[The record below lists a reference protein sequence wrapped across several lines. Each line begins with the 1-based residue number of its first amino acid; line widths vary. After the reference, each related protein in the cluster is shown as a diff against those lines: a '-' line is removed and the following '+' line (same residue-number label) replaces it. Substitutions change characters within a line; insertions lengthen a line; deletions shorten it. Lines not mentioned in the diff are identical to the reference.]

1 MANDA
6 WVNSAIGLN
15 LRDAPNGTLI
25 VTLNDG
31 AHIMT
36 IGSPNPPDA
45 NGDVWQQV
53 RTDDNRTGWIASI
66 IQGTATLSTTNPGT
80 STIPSTTT
88 DVWITSDNGLNFRD
102 KPGGTLI
109 AILPYGQ
116 HLTTIGSPNPPD
128 ANGTVFQQVK
138 TDNGQTGYVAAV
150 FQNEQLLSTTN
161 PAATTSATTTSTVTT
176 TPSGDVW
183 INSSDGLNFRDKP
196 GGTLIATLS
205 NRQHLTTLGAAD
217 PPDTNGT
224 IFQQVKTDDGQT
236 GYVAAFYQGAQL
248 LSATKPIG
256 PASVVPWGKCYAGL
270 GIADPRPFNATD
282 RSAIQDSKIEAFKI
296 FTLGDPDETKSLITD
311 LRRIRSD
318 MFIVGRLF
326 FSTNVG
332 NKFSAQDFVNY
343 CRIGLDASYQMGVE
357 YFEVHNEPNLP
368 QEGLGGNWADGAGFG
383 AWLTKVLNI
392 LRASGKYP
400 NAKWGYPGLSPQFGN
415 ASDTDAFL
423 DGSASALTLCD
434 WVGVHCYWQTPDGPN
449 YPMTGPQDGMFWQH
463 YRTRYPDKLLMITE
477 FSNNVPGPADDEKG
491 RQYARY
497 YQALRHEYN
506 LGAAFSFAVNWPG
519 QDSNKEG
526 WVYNGNKTRIG
537 STVGSIIA
545 SQGLG

>member
-31 AHIMT
+31 AHIVT

-45 NGDVWQQV
+45 NGNVWQQV

-66 IQGTATLSTTNPGT
+66 IQGTATLSTTNPAT

-116 HLTTIGSPNPPD
+116 HLTTIGTPNPPD

-150 FQNEQLLSTTN
+150 FQGEQLLSTTN
-161 PAATTSATTTSTVTT
+161 PAETTSATKTSAVTT

-196 GGTLIATLS
+196 GGTLIATLP
-205 NRQHLTTLGAAD
+205 NCQHLTTIGSAD

-224 IFQQVKTDDGQT
+224 IFQEVKTDDGQT

-270 GIADPRPFNATD
+270 GMADQR
-282 RSAIQDSKIEAFKI
+282 R
-296 FTLGDPDETKSLITD
+296 FTPGD
-311 LRRIRSD
+311 
-318 MFIVGRLF
+318 
-326 FSTNVG
+326 
-332 NKFSAQDFVNY
+332 
-343 CRIGLDASYQMGVE
+343 LDV
-357 YFEVHNEPNLP
+357 
-368 QEGLGGNWADGAGFG
+368 
-383 AWLTKVLNI
+383 I
-392 LRASGKYP
+392 
-400 NAKWGYPGLSPQFGN
+400 
-415 ASDTDAFL
+415 
-423 DGSASALTLCD
+423 
-434 WVGVHCYWQTPDGPN
+434 
-449 YPMTGPQDGMFWQH
+449 
-463 YRTRYPDKLLMITE
+463 
-477 FSNNVPGPADDEKG
+477 
-491 RQYARY
+491 
-497 YQALRHEYN
+497 
-506 LGAAFSFAVNWPG
+506 
-519 QDSNKEG
+519 
-526 WVYNGNKTRIG
+526 
-537 STVGSIIA
+537 
-545 SQGLG
+545 